1 MSMSTTDM
9 TNQLLSTHN
18 HDRDAVDMTYVYPV
32 ISRRAGGVSVGVNL
46 NPNNACNWHCA
57 YCQVPNL
64 VRGVAPAIDLQLL
77 RSELSTMLE
86 DIQSGTFMTER
97 VPAACRKLCDIAIS
111 GNGEPTSC
119 TAFDQVVS
127 VIVELTQ
134 QFGLSIPLRLI
145 SNGSYVHKAHV
156 QRGLVQMAEHCGEVW
171 IKVDSVT
178 DAGILRLN
186 GIKLDAVRL
195 RQQVEA
201 VAKTCPTWIQTCMAA
216 WDGQAPTED
225 EVIAYID
232 FLKGLKRDN
241 IPVCGVL
248 LYGLARPSLQD
259 EAVHLSAMEDTWMQS
274 TAERIR
280 QTGFK
285 VNLSI

>member
-1 MSMSTTDM
+1 M
-9 TNQLLSTHN
+9 TNKLLSTHN

-86 DIQSGTFMTER
+86 DIQHGSFMAER

-127 VIVELTQ
+127 VIVELMQ

-156 QRGLVQMAEHCGEVW
+156 QRGLVLMTEHHGEVW

-195 RQQVEA
+195 HQQVEA

-216 WDGQAPTED
+216 WDGQAPTEH
-225 EVIAYID
+225 EVTAYID

-241 IPVCGVL
+241 IPVCGIL
-248 LYGLARPSLQD
+248 LYGLARPSLQG
-259 EAVHLSAMEDTWMQS
+259 EAVHLSALDDTWMQS

-280 QTGFK
+280 QAGFM
-285 VNLSI
+285 VSLSN